1 MEKKKKLLIQV
12 LTKIKPYRDVAEG
25 ILALVESSYI
35 DEKAID
41 GVIHL
46 IAVSVKNAKN
56 KEDKVKMQKWLE
68 KIQKIKQM
76 EEDENGVIAYS
87 VKIDDAKLQKFFS
100 SELVVSE
107 KYKLAFKGK

>member
-12 LTKIKPYRDVAEG
+12 LTKIKPYRDLAEG

-46 IAVSVKNAKN
+46 ISQSIKTVQKKS
-56 KEDKVKMQKWLE
+56 DKTKLQKWLE

-76 EEDENGVIAYS
+76 EEDE
-87 VKIDDAKLQKFFS
+87 KM
-100 SELVVSE
+100 SEGELENILSDM
-107 KYKLAFKGK
+107 

>member
-12 LTKIKPYRDVAEG
+12 LTKIKPYRDLAEG

-46 IAVSVKNAKN
+46 ISQSIKTVKNKWE
-56 KEDKVKMQKWLE
+56 KTKLQKWLE

-76 EEDENGVIAYS
+76 EEDE
-87 VKIDDAKLQKFFS
+87 KM
-100 SELVVSE
+100 SEGELENILSDM
-107 KYKLAFKGK
+107 